1 MTNGATSIRVAM
13 SAAFLAAASC
23 FADVVDIATSSAV
36 RIEDLE
42 QHIGNRDVIF
52 YAADLE
58 TGDRFAYQPD
68 RADERHTPFSTFKIP
83 NLVIAL
89 ETGVATSLQH
99 ERVWNE
105 QLRPA
110 ASYWPDAWKQNQTLE
125 SAFKRSAV
133 WYFQEVA
140 VEVGGRRYREMLQSF
155 AYGNANAPDA
165 DDAFWLD
172 GALTISP
179 EEQVRFLGQLI
190 TGELDVST
198 TTLEALRAVS
208 VLNDSAG
215 YRLHGKTGSGPVIE
229 GGAEFEGIDEFDG
242 DFEGWLVGWVD
253 RPNAAPVV
261 YALYVH
267 GDSYAAIESFRGEM
281 SVRLLRAIGALPDA

>member
-1 MTNGATSIRVAM
+1 MTNAGISLRTGM
-13 SAAFLAAASC
+13 SAAFLAAAPC
-23 FADVVDIATSSAV
+23 LADVVDIATSSAD
-36 RIEDLE
+36 RIEHLE

-58 TGDRFAYQPD
+58 TGNRFAYRPD
-68 RADERHTPFSTFKIP
+68 RADERHVPYSTFKIP

-89 ETGVATSLQH
+89 ETGVATSLHH

-110 ASYWPDAWKQNQTLE
+110 ASDWPDSWKQNQTLE
-125 SAFKRSAV
+125 SAFKRSAA

-140 VEVGGRRYREMLQSF
+140 VEVGGRRYRERLQSF
-155 AYGNANAPDA
+155 GYGNANAPDA
-165 DDAFWLD
+165 SDAFWLD

-190 TGELDVST
+190 TGKLDVGT

-208 VLNDSAG
+208 LLNDSSG

-229 GGAEFEGIDEFDG
+229 AGDELEGVDEFDG
-242 DFEGWLVGWVD
+242 DFEGWLVGWVE

-267 GDSYAAIESFRGEM
+267 GESYAAIESFRREM
-281 SVRLLRAIGALPDA
+281 SERFLRAIGALPDA